1 MMKNKQG
8 FTLVEL
14 LITVVIVGILAAV
27 VFPSYTDYVARS
39 ARAEAVSMLS
49 GAAAKQEQ
57 YYMDHRSYADS
68 LSKLGVANTANSK
81 LYKFDIAVA
90 SGSFTIKATALA
102 QQASRD
108 KDCTPLSIDSAGN
121 RKPEGCW

>member
-68 LSKLGVANTANSK
+68 FSKLGVANSVSSQ
-81 LYKFDIAVA
+81 LYKFDMVSI
-90 SGSFTIKATALA
+90 SGNFIIRATALGK
-102 QQASRD
+102 QAYRD